1 MKIFL
6 LTFLLLLIVGGMA
19 ALMIFIIKKLDPN
32 QGDKSEDGSS
42 GIAQD
47 FLPFDDIQN
56 GIIILPNY
64 CYRAILECT
73 SLNYDLKTEGERDQI
88 EMSFQ
93 RFINSLSFPTS
104 IFLQT
109 KEIDNSSRIESL
121 KKEVQQT
128 LVEFPGI
135 STYAEQYIKDMQTLN
150 TRIGNNQQKKRY
162 IIITYD
168 EASQLG
174 QLSDGEK
181 AAYAA
186 KELQTRCN
194 AISQGLDAVGVRTQ
208 RLGTPELIELIY
220 SCYNRDNFSYAGA
233 ISSGDAFSLFVD
245 GAEDKFENFPKVG
258 LLDLIL
264 GETINQIRQGGI
276 DADRNGQAVLEQ
288 LEALRQKY
296 AGYFEEEG

>member
-6 LTFLLLLIVGGMA
+6 LIFLLLLIVGGMA

-150 TRIGNNQQKKRY
+150 TRIGNNQQKRRY